1 MKIDGKFAEMLRRD
15 GFLVYKTQG
24 VSMRPLFKQNR
35 DLVTIKP
42 YHGRLKKYDVPLY
55 PKKNGSGYLLH
66 RIIEVR
72 ENDYV
77 IRGDNT
83 FVKEHVPDKEL
94 VGVLVAFK
102 RKGKDFTVDS
112 RGYRLYAKVWNFIY
126 PVRWLAHKCRRF
138 CGRIKRAI
146 QGRSKG

>member
-1 MKIDGKFAEMLRRD
+1 MSAESKLEALLARD
-15 GFLVYKTQG
+15 GFLIYKTRG
-24 VSMRPLFKQNR
+24 VSMRPLLKEGR
-35 DLVTIKP
+35 DLVTIRTFD
-42 YHGRLKKYDVPLY
+42 GRLKKYDVPLY
-55 PKKNGSGYLLH
+55 RRRDGGYLLH
-66 RIIEVR
+66 RIIEVKP
-72 ENDYV
+72 DHYV

>member
-1 MKIDGKFAEMLRRD
+1 MSAEPRLEALLERD
-15 GFLVYKTQG
+15 GFLLYKTRAF
-24 VSMRPLFKQNR
+24 SMHPLLKEGR
-35 DLVTIKP
+35 DLVTIRTFE
-42 YHGRLKKYDVPLY
+42 GRLKKYDVPLY
-55 PKKNGSGYLLH
+55 RRRDGGYLLH
-66 RIIEVR
+66 RIIGVK
-72 ENDYV
+72 DDHYV

-102 RKGKDFTVDS
+102 RKGKDCTVDS

-126 PVRWLAHKCRRF
+126 PVRWLAHKCIRF

>member
-1 MKIDGKFAEMLRRD
+1 MSAEPKLEALLARD
-15 GFLVYKTQG
+15 GFLIYKTRG
-24 VSMRPLFKQNR
+24 VSMRPLLKEGR
-35 DLVTIKP
+35 DLVTIRTFD
-42 YHGRLKKYDVPLY
+42 GRLKKYDVPLY
-55 PKKNGSGYLLH
+55 RRRDGGYLLH
-66 RIIEVR
+66 RIIEVKP
-72 ENDYV
+72 DHYV

-112 RGYRLYAKVWNFIY
+112 RGYRLYAKLWNCIY

>member
-1 MKIDGKFAEMLRRD
+1 MSAEPKLEALLARH
-15 GFLVYKTQG
+15 GFLIYKTRG
-24 VSMRPLFKQNR
+24 VSMRPLLKEGR
-35 DLVTIKP
+35 DLVTIRTFD
-42 YHGRLKKYDVPLY
+42 GRLKKYDVPLY
-55 PKKNGSGYLLH
+55 RRRDGGYLLH
-66 RIIEVR
+66 RIIEVKP
-72 ENDYV
+72 DHYV

-126 PVRWLAHKCRRF
+126 PVRWLTHKCRRF

>member
-1 MKIDGKFAEMLRRD
+1 MSAEPRLEARLERD
-15 GFLVYKTQG
+15 GFLRYKTRG
-24 VSMRPLFKQNR
+24 VSMRPLLKEGR
-35 DLVTIKP
+35 DLVTIRTFE
-42 YHGRLKKYDVPLY
+42 GRLKKYDVPLY
-55 PKKNGSGYLLH
+55 RRKSGGYLLH
-66 RIIEVR
+66 RIIGVK
-72 ENDYV
+72 DDHYV